1 MVMTPTPPATLPITR
16 VTRSR
21 LSEVD
26 LTQVSFGAVLADHV
40 FIADCEGTNWEQGRI
55 EPYGPVLHG
64 PAFSALH
71 YGQSIFEGMK
81 AFRGVDG
88 RVRIF
93 RVKDHWARMKRTAER
108 LCMAVVPEALFTTA
122 LTELVRTDLEWVPQ
136 GDGAALYLRPLLY
149 ATDEVVGVR
158 PSQGYR
164 FAVMTSPANKYY
176 PKPIKALA
184 EEEMVRAVEGGVGSA
199 KCAGNYALSML
210 GGQRAKAKGYDV
222 VVWLDAK
229 ERRYLEEFSTMNA
242 FVVIDGVLITPP
254 TQRGTILE
262 GVTRDSVLTLAR
274 EMGLKVEVREV
285 GIDEIFTAAKSGRL
299 HEAFGSGTAA
309 TIAPIKAIR
318 HRDDEI
324 NLPDVAGW
332 QIAPR
337 ILERLDAIRYG
348 AAPDTHSWMT
358 LV

>member
-1 MVMTPTPPATLPITR
+1 MIATPTPSTTLPVRR
-16 VTRSR
+16 VVRSR
-21 LSEVD
+21 LADVD
-26 LTQVSFGAVLADHV
+26 LSKVGFGAELADHV
-40 FIADCEGTNWEQGRI
+40 FISDFDGSSWTESRI
-55 EPYGPVLHG
+55 EPYGAVTHG

-93 RVKDHWARMKRTAER
+93 RIADHWARMKRTSER
-108 LCMAVVPEALFTTA
+108 LCMAVVPQDIFTTA
-122 LTELVRTDLEWVPQ
+122 LVELVRTDLDWVPE

-149 ATDEVVGVR
+149 ATDEVVGVK
-158 PSQGYR
+158 PSATYR
-164 FAVMTSPANKYY
+164 FTVMTSPANKYY
-176 PKPIKALA
+176 AKPIKALA
-184 EEEMVRAVEGGVGSA
+184 EEEMVRAVEGGVGAA

-210 GGQRAKAKGYDV
+210 GGQRAKAQGYDV

-229 ERRYLEEFSTMNA
+229 ERKYLEEFSTMNA

-254 TQRGTILE
+254 TEKKTILE
-262 GVTRDSVLTLAR
+262 GVTRDSVLALAR
-274 EMGLKVEVREV
+274 ELGLPHEIRQVS
-285 GIDEIFTAAKSGRL
+285 IDEIISASQAGKL
-299 HEAFGSGTAA
+299 NEAFGSGTAA

-318 HRDDEI
+318 YRDTEV
-324 NLPDVAGW
+324 NLPEVSTW

-348 AAPDTHSWMT
+348 SAPDTYGWMT